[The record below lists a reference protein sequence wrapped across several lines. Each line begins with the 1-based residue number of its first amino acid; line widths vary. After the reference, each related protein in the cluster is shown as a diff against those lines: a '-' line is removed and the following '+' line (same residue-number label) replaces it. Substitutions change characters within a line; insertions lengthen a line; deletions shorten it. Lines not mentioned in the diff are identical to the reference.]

1 VTEPEEKTGGL
12 LDRWWARLLVAAWIV
27 AVLAI
32 YFRLQI
38 MRVLTMA
45 GVLPNP

>member
-1 VTEPEEKTGGL
+1 MSDLRDRRTGPL
-12 LDRWWARLLVAAWIV
+12 RHRFVRLLVAAWII

-45 GVLPNP
+45 GLLPEH

>member
-1 VTEPEEKTGGL
+1 MTEPEEKAGGL

-38 MRVLTMA
+38 MRVLKML
-45 GVLPNP
+45 GVVTGP